1 MPSIL
6 DTANALTALAT
17 VNTYA
22 GIATGDDNTVERL
35 INGASEMLNSLT
47 NRKLLARSLTEYYTG
62 DGSDTI
68 LLRQRP
74 CNSVTSIYDDP
85 EYSYGADTLVDSDD
99 YTTIADEGKIIAVG
113 TAWSTIV
120 NALKV
125 TYNGGLSSVP
135 VDLEMACIELTVY
148 WYNKYFKQK
157 VGIKS
162 VANDGRNVTYIDDIP
177 QLVYTVAEKYRKYW
191 VG

>member
-6 DTANALTALAT
+6 DSTNALTALAT

-22 GIATGDDNTVERL
+22 GIASGDDNTVERL
-35 INGASEMLNSLT
+35 INGASLLLNSLT

-62 DGSDTI
+62 DGSSVI
-68 LLRQRP
+68 LLKQRP

-85 EYSYGADTLVDSDD
+85 AYSYGADTLVSSDD
-99 YTTIADEGKIIAVG
+99 YQILSDEGKIIAVG
-113 TAWSTIV
+113 TAWSTTV

-125 TYNGGLSSVP
+125 TYNGGLSAVP

-157 VGIKS
+157 IGIKS
-162 VANDGRNVTYIDDIP
+162 VSNDGRNVTYIDDIP
-177 QLVYTVAEKYRKYW
+177 GVVYTIADKYRKYW